1 MIPTVSVIIPTYN
14 RRAFLYETLDSL
26 ARQSFPMQYFE
37 VIVVDDGSVDGTEA
51 AVTEAAATETFPF
64 TLRYFWQ
71 PNQGDAEARNLGVNQ
86 SQADILVFLDD
97 DILVEPDYLTRLVEA
112 HQADTHRIVTGTEHL
127 WVEETNPLGSRP
139 SLSTTAKE
147 NEAVVALAFVDV
159 CSNNM
164 SIRREDYFQVGM
176 MQKLDFP
183 GSSIWCDVD
192 FAYRAFCQGFEFRR
206 SVEAV
211 CWHRDYVKRD
221 LESHKRRMKET
232 AYRAAALF
240 QKYPELPAHL
250 PMFSDK
256 TPVNWQKDSPR
267 LIVRKLGRIVGST
280 AFVLWIM
287 EQFAFILNRHFSSS
301 TLFQAL
307 HRWIVGGHIFRG
319 YRAGLREFAAS
330 PSLD

>member
-1 MIPTVSVIIPTYN
+1 MTPTVSIIIPTYN
-14 RRAFLYETLDSL
+14 RRAFLCETLDSL
-26 ARQSFPMQYFE
+26 AQQRFPKHNFE
-37 VIVVDDGSVDGTEA
+37 VIVVDDGSMDGTEA
-51 AVTEAAATETFPF
+51 VAAKTFPF

-71 PNQGDAEARNLGVNQ
+71 PNQGDAEARNLGVNH

-97 DILVEPDYLTRLVEA
+97 DILVEPDYLAHLVEA
-112 HQADTHRIVTGTEHL
+112 HNASTNRIVVGTEHL
-127 WVEETNPLGSRP
+127 WIEETNPLFNRP
-139 SLSTTAKE
+139 SVSTAHNDTKQLE
-147 NEAVVALAFVDV
+147 ELDFVDI

-164 SIRREDYFQVGM
+164 SIRREEFFQVGM

-192 FAYRAFCQGFEFRR
+192 FAYRAFCQGFEFYR

-240 QKYPELPAHL
+240 QKYPDLQAHL

-256 TPVNWQKDSPR
+256 TPINWQKDSVR
-267 LIVRKLGRIVGST
+267 LIVRKFGRILSST
-280 AFVLWIM
+280 SFILWIL
-287 EQFAFILNRHFSSS
+287 EKFALVLSKYFSSS
-301 TLFQAL
+301 SLFQAL
-307 HRWIVGGHIFRG
+307 LRWIVGGHIFQG
-319 YRAGLREFAAS
+319 YRAGLRKFKPVTQVEI
-330 PSLD
+330 

>member
-1 MIPTVSVIIPTYN
+1 MTPTVSVIIPTYN

-26 ARQSFPMQYFE
+26 ARQSFPVHNFE

-51 AVTEAAATETFPF
+51 VATETFPF

-86 SQADILVFLDD
+86 SQANILVFLDD
-97 DILVEPDYLTRLVEA
+97 DILVESDYLTRLVEA
-112 HQADTHRIVTGTEHL
+112 HEATANRIVTGTEYL
-127 WVEETNPLGSRP
+127 WVEETNPLFSRP
-139 SLSTTAKE
+139 LLSTTP
-147 NEAVVALAFVDV
+147 EANKGFAELAFVDV

-164 SIRREDYFQVGM
+164 SIRREAYFQVGM

-221 LESHKRRMKET
+221 LASHKRRMKET
-232 AYRAAALF
+232 AYRAVALF

-256 TPVNWQKDSPR
+256 TPINWQKDSPR
-267 LIVRKLGRIVGST
+267 LIVRKLGRILGST
-280 AFVLWIM
+280 TFVLWIM
-287 EQFAFILNRHFSSS
+287 EQFAFILNRYFSSS
-301 TLFQAL
+301 SLFQAL
-307 HRWIVGGHIFRG
+307 HRWILGGHIFRG

-330 PSLD
+330 PLID